1 MTKMSSKKKII
12 PTSIE
17 GFEIRHAEKKD
28 VKLIRSLIRD
38 LAEYEKMLDEMVATE
53 ELLEK
58 HLFGKK
64 KFVEV
69 ILGYYN
75 GVPVGFALFFHNFST
90 FVGKPGLY
98 LEDLYVKPEYRGKGF
113 GKVLLAYLAKLAVER
128 ECGRYE
134 WVVLNWNE
142 PSLKFYKML
151 GARVMDEW
159 LIHRVTGDDLKSL
172 ALQF

>member
-1 MTKMSSKKKII
+1 MAKMSSKGKNIKTRIK
-12 PTSIE
+12 
-17 GFEIRHAEKKD
+17 GFEIRHAERKD
-28 VKLIRSLIRD
+28 VGLIRSLIRD

-64 KFVEV
+64 RFVEV
-69 ILGYYN
+69 VLGYYN
-75 GVPVGFALFFHNFST
+75 DVPAGFALFFHNFST

-98 LEDLYVKPEYRGKGF
+98 LEDLYVKPEHRGKGL
-113 GKVLLAYLAKLAVER
+113 GKALLAYLAKLAVER
-128 ECGRYE
+128 DCGRYE
-134 WVVLNWNE
+134 WCVLNWNE

-159 LIHRVTGDDLKSL
+159 LIHRVTGD
-172 ALQF
+172 ALQKLADQF

>member
-1 MTKMSSKKKII
+1 MSSKKRIVQTRIK
-12 PTSIE
+12 

-28 VKLIRSLIRD
+28 VGLIRSLIRD
-38 LAEYEKMLDEMVATE
+38 LAEYEKMLDEMVATDE
-53 ELLEK
+53 HLEK

-69 ILGYYN
+69 VLGYYN
-75 GVPVGFALFFHNFST
+75 DIPVGFALFFHNFST

-98 LEDLYVKPEYRGKGF
+98 LEDLYIKPEYRGKGL
-113 GKVLLAYLAKLAVER
+113 GKALLAYLAKLAVER
-128 ECGRYE
+128 DCGRYE
-134 WVVLNWNE
+134 WCVLNWNE

-159 LIHRVTGDDLKSL
+159 VIHRVTGDALKKL
-172 ALQF
+172 AMQF

>member
-1 MTKMSSKKKII
+1 MGSEQKII
-12 PTSIE
+12 QTPIN
-17 GFEIRHAEKKD
+17 GFEIRHARKKD
-28 VKLIRSLIRD
+28 IGLICSLIRD

-69 ILGYYN
+69 VLGYYN
-75 GVPVGFALFFHNFST
+75 DVPVGFALFFHNFST
-90 FVGKPGLY
+90 FVGKHGLY
-98 LEDLYVKPEYRGKGF
+98 LEDLYVKPEYRGNGF
-113 GKVLLAYLAKLAVER
+113 GKALLAYLAKLAVER
-128 ECGRYE
+128 DCGRFE

-142 PSLKFYKML
+142 PSLKFYKIL

-159 LIHRVTGDDLKSL
+159 LIHRVTGDELRKL
-172 ALQF
+172 AMQF